1 MSTKE
6 IIQNIKKLPFEK
18 RLYVIEKALETLHE
32 TKEERLVKAA
42 KELLADYK
50 KDKNL
55 TAFAA
60 IDLDKFYEA
69 R

>member
-6 IIQNIKKLPFEK
+6 IIQNIKKLPFK
-18 RLYVIEKALETLHE
+18 KDLIEKALETLYE
-32 TKEERLVKAA
+32 TKEERMGKAA
-42 KELLADYK
+42 RELLEDYK
-50 KDKNL
+50 KDKNH

-60 IDLDKFYEA
+60 IDLDKFYDT